1 MLEEIVK
8 ILTNIGKTISVME
21 SCTGGGLANE
31 ITNISGSSEVF
42 KFGAVAYANYFK
54 EKLGVSKDIID
65 KYSVYSME
73 TAVDMAKKI
82 CLFSDSNIGIGI
94 TGKLNRVDSHNLY
107 GDDNIVYFSIYNK
120 DSDVSYNDYIRVNK
134 LVRKDNKKD
143 VIDKVLDK
151 LYEILK
157 KETLK

>member
-8 ILTNIGKTISVME
+8 ILTNTGKTISVME

-42 KFGAVAYANYFK
+42 KFGAVTYANYFK

-82 CLFSDSNIGIGI
+82 CLFTDSNIGIGI

-120 DSDVSYNDYIRVNK
+120 DSDISYNDYIRVNK
-134 LVRKDNKKD
+134 LARKDNKKV
-143 VIDKVLDK
+143 VIDKVIDK